1 MATCNKHT
9 PKKPPDGEQAG
20 LMAMPA
26 QGSFTPLAGLF
37 MTHSMS
43 AS

>member
-1 MATCNKHT
+1 MATCNKHP
-9 PKKPPDGEQAG
+9 PKKPPHGKQAS
-20 LMAMPA
+20 LMAMLA